1 MLNLGLEFIEGRI
14 LMINVSDVISARK
27 GNKESF
33 LKIIM
38 ELKDN
43 SYKIAFCYL
52 GNKDDSMDAVC
63 NAVIKAFQ
71 KLKTLKQPEYFS
83 TWFIRIV
90 INECKLVL
98 RQSKS
103 RVYFDDIEY
112 SGYSDSDKTA
122 DIKDEFKACDMRIDI
137 KQLLEKLK
145 PLDRLI
151 IYMKYYLNFTFEE
164 IATMIEIPE
173 GTVKSKVYAN
183 LRFMKDNYQMWEG

>member
-1 MLNLGLEFIEGRI
+1 
-14 LMINVSDVISARK
+14 MINAADVIDARK
-27 GNKESF
+27 GDKESF
-33 LKIIM
+33 LRIIM

-52 GNKDDSMDAVC
+52 GNKDDSMDAMC
-63 NAVIKAFQ
+63 SAVRKAFQ
-71 KLKTLKQPEYFS
+71 KIKNLKQPEYFS

-90 INECKLVL
+90 INECKLIL
-98 RQSKS
+98 RQNKKL
-103 RVYFDDIEY
+103 VYFDDIEY
-112 SGYSDSDKTA
+112 SGYSDETD
-122 DIKDEFKACDMRIDI
+122 DIKDEFKACDMKIDI

-164 IATMIEIPE
+164 IATMLEIPE

-183 LRFMKDNYQMWEG
+183 LKYMKHNYKMWEG